1 MSEPIKLDAADVII
15 RSIGRPIC
23 LECGRQSELH
33 NVIVDF
39 RNAGMASEVAVN
51 LCRFCAEDAAKRI
64 RQSLPPRAQKAKK
77 P

>member
-1 MSEPIKLDAADVII
+1 
-15 RSIGRPIC
+15 
-23 LECGRQSELH
+23 
-33 NVIVDF
+33 
-39 RNAGMASEVAVN
+39 MASEVAVN